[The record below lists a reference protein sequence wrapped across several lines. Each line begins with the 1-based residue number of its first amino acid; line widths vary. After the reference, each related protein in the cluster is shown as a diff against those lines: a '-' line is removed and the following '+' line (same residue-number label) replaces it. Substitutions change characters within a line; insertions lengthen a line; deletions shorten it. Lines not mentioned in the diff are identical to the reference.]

1 MNDVTV
7 TGLTRIATPKA
18 NTGGNTILA
27 FFDCRVNGL
36 AMNGCALIRSARFGI
51 TAYPPKLEGAADGR
65 RSVVI
70 IDEELRANMTRAA
83 KEAYRLLGGADI
95 EEEAAIPA
103 NADSGVRRIV
113 TRRVVVGSPAV
124 A

>member
-7 TGLTRIATPKA
+7 TGLTRIAAPKT
-18 NTGGNTILA
+18 NPGGNTILA

-36 AMNGCALIRSARFGI
+36 ALNGCALIRSVRFGL

-70 IDEELRANMTRAA
+70 IDEDLRANMTSAA
-83 KEAYRLLGGADI
+83 KEAYKLLGGTDI
-95 EEEAAIPA
+95 EEVPA
-103 NADSGVRRIV
+103 VPAKADSGVRRIV
-113 TRRVVVGSPAV
+113 KRRVALGSPEMA
-124 A
+124 